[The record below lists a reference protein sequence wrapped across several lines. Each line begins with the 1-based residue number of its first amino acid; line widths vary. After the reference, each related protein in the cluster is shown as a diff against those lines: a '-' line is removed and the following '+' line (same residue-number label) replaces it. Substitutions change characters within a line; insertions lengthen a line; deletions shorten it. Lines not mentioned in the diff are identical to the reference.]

1 LNRVEVDEQDSD
13 LRPAAARPEKLVEAG
28 QQPGPVRQPGQRV
41 VSREVGHHALGLAP
55 AVTSLWK
62 PEVVRRRAGVVADS
76 ADA

>member
-1 LNRVEVDEQDSD
+1 LCPSESLTSLNRVEVNEQDSD
-13 LRPAAARPEKLVEAG
+13 LRPAAARPEKLVVEAG

-62 PEVVRRRAGVVADS
+62 PK
-76 ADA
+76 